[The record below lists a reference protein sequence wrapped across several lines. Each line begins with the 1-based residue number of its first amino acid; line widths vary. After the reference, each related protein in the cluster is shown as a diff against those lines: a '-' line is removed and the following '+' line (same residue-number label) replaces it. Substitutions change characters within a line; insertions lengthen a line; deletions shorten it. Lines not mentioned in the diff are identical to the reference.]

1 MAWELSACIRVMDI
15 RRRAVAHTAAA
26 TRSGSHWQ
34 ALLGDLTQAGIRFK
48 KILLSAIFFL
58 GSWKMAEGLVML
70 LRGKVC
76 DNHTFIARSTA
87 IIDASYAHPFQRLH
101 QHLEILKQQSQS
113 LRQSRLQASPNR

>member
-1 MAWELSACIRVMDI
+1 MDI

-48 KILLSAIFFL
+48 NTSLGNFFL

-101 QHLEILKQQSQS
+101 QHLEILKQQSLS

>member
-48 KILLSAIFFL
+48 ILLSANFPRL
-58 GSWKMAEGLVML
+58 MENGGGSRDA
-70 LRGKVC
+70 
-76 DNHTFIARSTA
+76 IAR
-87 IIDASYAHPFQRLH
+87 QGM
-101 QHLEILKQQSQS
+101 
-113 LRQSRLQASPNR
+113 

>member
-1 MAWELSACIRVMDI
+1 MHPRHGYPPPRSRAL
-15 RRRAVAHTAAA
+15 RRGNAQRFALA
-26 TRSGSHWQ
+26 GSLRGPSSSWTSVQ
-34 ALLGDLTQAGIRFK
+34 KYFSRQI
-48 KILLSAIFFL
+48 FL

-87 IIDASYAHPFQRLH
+87 ISDASYAHLFQRLH
-101 QHLEILKQQSQS
+101 QHLEILNQQSQS

>member
-48 KILLSAIFFL
+48 KYFSRQFFL

-87 IIDASYAHPFQRLH
+87 ISDASYAHPFQRFH
-101 QHLEILKQQSQS
+101 QHLEILNQQSQS
-113 LRQSRLQASPNR
+113 LRQLRLQASPNR